1 MAAPRPLPAALRAAG
16 EATREAREGA
26 QRGPDPT
33 LSAPVAPLGVGR
45 ARPQLEP
52 RVGSGRGAARR
63 RAGGR
68 RRRRR
73 RQGKCAGRGRAAAAV
88 GLRGHRYQ
96 PEASAL
102 LLNGGSS

>member
-73 RQGKCAGRGRAAAAV
+73 QGKCAGRGRAAAAV